1 MSDEHLPSVLCV
13 DDEPRV
19 LEGLALHL
27 RRRYRLM
34 LAQSGEQALE
44 RLHAAGGAAVVV
56 SDMRMPGMN
65 GAVLLSKVRAAYPEA
80 TRILLTGEP
89 GRDTVVSAVN
99 SGQIFRFLTKP
110 CPPDELIASVQAAVE
125 QHRLVTAERILLQET
140 LIGCIHSLVDVLALT
155 NPVAFG
161 RASRLRRQA
170 MAFAAHLGWAQG
182 FWQLEASAML
192 SQIGYLSL
200 PAELVEKI
208 YYGERLTPEEEILN
222 QGVAEVASKLLDRVP
237 RLEPIVQILTSLNS
251 SSGQLEQL
259 GDGPV
264 GRAAR
269 ILRLVTDFDTLTS
282 QGNSPDTAVQMLRGR
297 ENRYGGKLIQEFAT
311 HLGAGSGEVEVVEM
325 PLRQVRPGMTI
336 LQDVRTYLGTLLVP
350 RGFEVTER
358 FIERMP
364 NFGAGILGEKVQVK
378 VPAARAAGAGG

>member
-65 GAVLLSKVRAAYPEA
+65 GAVLLSKVRATYPDA

-99 SGQIFRFLTKP
+99 TGQIFRFLTKP

-269 ILRLVTDFDTLTS
+269 ILQLVTDFDALTS
-282 QGNSPDTAVQMLRGR
+282 QGNSPDTAIQMLRGR

-311 HLGAGSGEVEVVEM
+311 HLGAGSGEMEVVEM

>member
-1 MSDEHLPSVLCV
+1 MTDEYLPRVLCV

-27 RRRYRLM
+27 RRRFQLF
-34 LAQSGEQALE
+34 LAVSGDQALE
-44 RLHAAGGAAVVV
+44 KLQAVGGAAVVI

-65 GAVLLSKVRAAYPEA
+65 GAALLAKVRALYPDA

-99 SGQIFRFLTKP
+99 TGQIFRFLTQP

-125 QHRLVTAERILLQET
+125 QHRLVTSERILLQET

-170 MAFAAHLGWAQG
+170 LAFAEYLGCAPG

-200 PAELVEKI
+200 PAELVEKV
-208 YYGERLTPEEEILN
+208 YYGEHLTPEEQILN
-222 QGVAEVASKLLDRVP
+222 RGVPEVASKLLDRVP
-237 RLEPIVQILTSLNS
+237 RLEPVVQILNSLNYS
-251 SSGQLEQL
+251 TEQLQQL
-259 GDGPV
+259 GDGAV

-269 ILRLVTDFDTLTS
+269 ILQLVTDFDALTS
-282 QGNSPDTAVQMLRGR
+282 QGNSPDTAVQVLRSR
-297 ENRYGGKLIQEFAT
+297 EERYDSKLVQEFAT
-311 HLGAGSGEVEVVEM
+311 HLGAGTGDMEVVEL
-325 PLRQVRPGMTI
+325 PLRLVRPGMTI
-336 LQDVRTYLGTLLVP
+336 LQDIRTYMGTLLVA

-364 NFGAGILGEKVQVK
+364 NFGPGVLGEKIQVRI
-378 VPAARAAGAGG
+378 PAIRASGAGG

>member
-65 GAVLLSKVRAAYPEA
+65 GAVLLSKVRATYPDA

-99 SGQIFRFLTKP
+99 TGQIFRFLTKP

-237 RLEPIVQILTSLNS
+237 RLEPIVQILSSLNS

-269 ILRLVTDFDTLTS
+269 ILRLVTDFDALTS
-282 QGNSPDTAVQMLRGR
+282 QGNSPDTAIQMLRGR

-311 HLGAGSGEVEVVEM
+311 HLGAGSGEMEVVEM

>member
-65 GAVLLSKVRAAYPEA
+65 GAVLLSKVRATYPDA

-99 SGQIFRFLTKP
+99 TGQIFRFLTKP

-269 ILRLVTDFDTLTS
+269 ILRLVTDFDALTS
-282 QGNSPDTAVQMLRGR
+282 QGNSPDTAIQMLRGR

-311 HLGAGSGEVEVVEM
+311 HLGAGSGEMEVVEM

>member
-1 MSDEHLPSVLCV
+1 MTDESLPRVLCV

-27 RRRYRLM
+27 RRRFQLF
-34 LAQSGEQALE
+34 LAVSGEQALE
-44 RLHAAGGAAVVV
+44 KLKAAGGAAVVI

-65 GAVLLSKVRAAYPEA
+65 GAALLAKVRALYPEA

-89 GRDTVVSAVN
+89 GRDTLVSAVN
-99 SGQIFRFLTKP
+99 TGQIFRFLTKP
-110 CPPDELIASVQAAVE
+110 CPPEELIASVQAAVE
-125 QHRLVTAERILLQET
+125 QHRLVTSERILLQET

-170 MAFAAHLGWAQG
+170 LAFAEHLGCAQG

-192 SQIGYLSL
+192 SQLGYLSL
-200 PAELVEKI
+200 PTELVEKI
-208 YYGERLTPEEEILN
+208 YYGERLTPEEQILS
-222 QGVAEVASKLLDRVP
+222 QGVPEVASKLLDHVL
-237 RLEPIVQILTSLNS
+237 RLEPVVQILNS
-251 SSGQLEQL
+251 INYSDQQLQQL
-259 GDGPV
+259 GDGSV

-269 ILRLVTDFDTLTS
+269 ILRLVTDFDALTS
-282 QGNSPDTAVQMLRGR
+282 QGNSPDTAVQILRGR
-297 ENRYGGKLIQEFAT
+297 EGRYGGTLAQEFAT
-311 HLGAGSGEVEVVEM
+311 HLGAGTGETHVVEM
-325 PLRQVRPGMTI
+325 ALRLVRPGMTI
-336 LQDVRTYLGTLLVP
+336 LQDIRTYMGTLLVA

-364 NFGAGILGEKVQVK
+364 NFGPAILGEKVQVRI
-378 VPAARAAGAGG
+378 PATRAAGVGG

>member
-65 GAVLLSKVRAAYPEA
+65 GAVLLSKVRATYPDA

-99 SGQIFRFLTKP
+99 TGQIFRFLTKP

-237 RLEPIVQILTSLNS
+237 RLEPIVQILSSLNS

-269 ILRLVTDFDTLTS
+269 ILQLVTDFDALTS
-282 QGNSPDTAVQMLRGR
+282 QGNSPDTAIQMLRGR
-297 ENRYGGKLIQEFAT
+297 ESRYGGKLIQEFAT
-311 HLGAGSGEVEVVEM
+311 HLGAGSGEMEVVEM